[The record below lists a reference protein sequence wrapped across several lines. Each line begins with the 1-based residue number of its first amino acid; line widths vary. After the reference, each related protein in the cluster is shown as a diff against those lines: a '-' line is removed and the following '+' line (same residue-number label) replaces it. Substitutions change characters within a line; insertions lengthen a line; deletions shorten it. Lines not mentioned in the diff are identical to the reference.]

1 MQAARGFAAEYIAPA
16 FFYEI
21 AMQESEKKMEK
32 TRKEMDPAFCWN
44 LSDIFEDIPA
54 WERALKEAG
63 ELVAALPEVMG
74 TLSSSAEALKQGLD
88 RIFAAAEKLEL
99 VYVYTMLYSSEDN
112 GDAQAQ
118 EMEARATRL
127 FVDFSTIT
135 ASLSPEILAIDPE
148 KLEAWIAQPEMQT
161 YRHMIKDVC
170 RAREHTLS
178 ENEERL
184 LAMLGDAAQTPKK
197 TFDLFESVDMQF
209 PNLDSGE
216 PLTHALFGKYRESQ
230 DPDVRREAFEK
241 YFGEYKKYVNTL
253 ASLYSGN
260 VKLDSYYAKARRHP
274 SALEAEL
281 YGNNVPKALY
291 ENLIDCVH
299 EAIPALT
306 RYLEIR
312 KKKLGL
318 NTLRLYDLYVPLVD
332 EVDSAMPYE
341 TAKELVLKATEPLGE
356 TYQMLLKRAFSERWI
371 DVYENKG
378 KTTGAYSCG
387 VYGVHPYVLLN
398 YTGKYDDAFTLAHEL
413 GHSMHSWFS
422 SQAQDYVN
430 NEYAIFVAEVAS
442 TVNEVLLTRYLL
454 SVETDPKKRA
464 YILNHLLE
472 GFRTTVFRQ
481 TLFAEFEKKAHEMY
495 EAGEPLT
502 AQALSELYG
511 GLNKT
516 YYPIAEGTDVTD
528 VEWAR
533 IPHFYRAFYVYQ
545 YATGFCSAVAIADR
559 ILNGG
564 GAEDYLKFLSTG
576 GSMYPID
583 ELKIAGVDLTSP
595 EPIRSALKV
604 FSDTIDE
611 FAQLMED

>member
-1 MQAARGFAAEYIAPA
+1 
-16 FFYEI
+16 
-21 AMQESEKKMEK
+21 MEK
-32 TRKEMDPAFCWN
+32 TRNQMDPAFCWN
-44 LSDIFEDIPA
+44 LADIFEDIPA
-54 WERALKEAG
+54 WERAYGEA
-63 ELVAALPEVMG
+63 EQLVAALPEVMG
-74 TLSSSAEALKQGLD
+74 TLGASAQSLKQGLD
-88 RIFAAAEKLEL
+88 RIFAAAQKLEL
-99 VYVYTMLYSSEDN
+99 VYVYTMLHASEDN

-118 EMEARATRL
+118 DMEARATRL
-127 FVDFSTIT
+127 FVEFFTIT
-135 ASLSPEILAIDPE
+135 ASLSPEILAIDPDQLE
-148 KLEAWIAQPEMQT
+148 KWIALPEMQT
-161 YRHMIKDVC
+161 YRHMIEDIC
-170 RAREHTLS
+170 RARAHTLS

-216 PLTHALFGKYRESQ
+216 PLTHALFGKYRESA
-230 DPDVRREAFEK
+230 DPELRREAFEK
-241 YFGEYKKYVNTL
+241 YFGEYGKYINTL
-253 ASLYSGN
+253 ASLYAGN
-260 VKLDSYYAKARRHP
+260 VKLDSYYAKARKHP

-318 NTLRLYDLYVPLVD
+318 DALRLYDLYVPLVD

-341 TAKELVLKATEPLGE
+341 TARELVLKATEPLGE
-356 TYQMLLKRAFSERWI
+356 TYQTLLNRAFSERWI

-387 VYGVHPYVLLN
+387 VYSVHPYVLLN
-398 YTGKYDDAFTLAHEL
+398 YTDKYDDAFTLAHEL

-430 NEYAIFVAEVAS
+430 NEYTIFVAEVAS

-464 YILNHLLE
+464 FVLNHLLE

-481 TLFAEFEKKAHEMY
+481 TLFAEFEKRAHEMY
-495 EAGEPLT
+495 ESGAPLT
-502 AQALSELYG
+502 AQALNGIYHEL
-511 GLNKT
+511 NET

-559 ILNGG
+559 ILNHG

-583 ELKIAGVDLTSP
+583 ELKIAGVDLNSP
-595 EPIRSALKV
+595 APIASALRV
-604 FSDTIDE
+604 FEETLEE
-611 FAQLMED
+611 FARLMDA